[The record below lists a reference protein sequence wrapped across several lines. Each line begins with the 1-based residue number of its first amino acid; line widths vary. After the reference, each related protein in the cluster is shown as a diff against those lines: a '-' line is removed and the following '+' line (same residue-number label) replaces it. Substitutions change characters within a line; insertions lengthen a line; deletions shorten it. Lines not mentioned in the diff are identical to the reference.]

1 MLDFFKTNK
10 QKQEEKDKANKAI
23 YLRLKTELKSKVE
36 EITELMNDND
46 STIEKKAEGVAEL
59 YKLKDDLS
67 SKWMSISLDTRQIIH
82 REYIDKYIDK
92 DIDNNI
98 DALKMK
104 LFNIYAESV
113 NGKVVN
119 ILDVK
124 KFDRGCV
131 YYKFGPGY
139 ALRKLGKYDKSYEND
154 PTKADVKDYFVFK
167 EEIYDDNDNVVGY
180 KENKASYS
188 TKYFIEVDVTSNAGG
203 KPRMTTRRRKNKK
216 RLTKR
221 RSSKK

>member
-10 QKQEEKDKANKAI
+10 QIQEEKDKANKAI

-46 STIEKKAEGVAEL
+46 STIEKKANGIVEL

-67 SKWMSISLDTRQIIH
+67 SKWYSISVDTRQIIH
-82 REYIDKYIDK
+82 GEYIDK
-92 DIDNNI
+92 DIDKNI

-104 LFNIYAESV
+104 LFHIYAESV

-139 ALRKLGKYDKSYEND
+139 ILMELGEYVRS
-154 PTKADVKDYFVFK
+154 
-167 EEIYDDNDNVVGY
+167 IYDDEAETNGRISDCYVFQKTIVSCKTIHFIKVPKVNDP
-180 KENKASYS
+180 
-188 TKYFIEVDVTSNAGG
+188 SNAGG
-203 KPRMTTRRRKNKK
+203 KPRRTRRHKNK
-216 RLTKR
+216 KR
-221 RSSKK
+221 RSSKQQKSKK

>member
-1 MLDFFKTNK
+1 MLNGISDFFNTEKKK
-10 QKQEEKDKANKAI
+10 QKEKDEANKAI
-23 YLRLKTELKSKVE
+23 YLRLKTELKSKIK
-36 EITELMNDND
+36 EITELMDKID

-59 YKLKDDLS
+59 YKLKDGLS
-67 SKWMSISLDTRQIIH
+67 NQWMSISLDTRQIIH
-82 REYIDKYIDK
+82 REYIDK

-113 NGKVVN
+113 NGKVVEA
-119 ILDVK
+119 
-124 KFDRGCV
+124 FDRKDFNKNCI
-131 YYKFGPGY
+131 YYTFGKGY

-154 PTKADVKDYFVFK
+154 PTKAGVKGYFVFK
-167 EEIYDDNDNVVGY
+167 EEIYDDNDNVVDY
-180 KENKASYS
+180 KENEASYS